1 MTRLFLTTTFA
12 LIFAACSTNSSHDI
26 TNTDTTTATIITET
40 KRDASNSVLTDTAK
54 VKTWLIGVI
63 EDYTNSQDLKHNFE
77 NLKKSLTDNYYNYKQ
92 DAINLEYDNGDTTVS
107 EEAFKKKWQD
117 KYNIKYVGNGGFL
130 ISAQDNGKIK
140 VTKCNFIKNVGKNA
154 SLYGVLIEDLDFK
167 TKFKRDIRVLTVDKK
182 LFIDDVIEYN

>member
-12 LIFAACSTNSSHDI
+12 LTFAACSTNSSHEI
-26 TNTDTTTATIITET
+26 TNTDTTTATITTEIKSGIT
-40 KRDASNSVLTDTAK
+40 NSILADTAK

-63 EDYTNSQDLKHNFE
+63 EDYTNSQDLKHTFE

-117 KYNIKYVGNGGFL
+117 KYNIKYVGNGGFI
-130 ISAQDNGKIK
+130 ISTQDNGKIK
-140 VTKCNFIKNVGKNA
+140 VTKCNFIKNIGQNA
-154 SLYGVLIEDLDFK
+154 SLYKVLIEDLDFK
-167 TKFKRDIRVLTVDKK
+167 TKFNRDIKLLKVNSK
-182 LFIDDVIEYN
+182 LFIDDVIEYD